1 MRIRMRGIE
10 FVKKW
15 LEYLRFPAWGDGSLI
30 SFLRFLKIIKMVL
43 RYANQLI
50 INKLLTINN

>member
-1 MRIRMRGIE
+1 MRGIE